1 MTMYRKVHCSVDAC
15 PNLAFA
21 ESPFCREHSPS
32 PEEAA
37 KRLIDRLCAEES
49 AINIDFNHIYLG
61 GVDFSRMRFVGCR
74 FRHATLSHV
83 LFTGA
88 SFRLCFFDT
97 SSIYC
102 FDLSVVYMD
111 FCSLGDTDIFDCSFE
126 NSELIHVNFDG
137 SLIRESTFSSSNL
150 YDSRFI
156 LAEIEHSRFDDCDF
170 KRVFFI
176 PARSVS
182 VSTKGSNITEAIK
195 DLENLYI

>member
-1 MTMYRKVHCSVDAC
+1 LR
-15 PNLAFA
+15 
-21 ESPFCREHSPS
+21 RG
-32 PEEAA
+32 
-37 KRLIDRLCAEES
+37 KRL
-49 AINIDFNHIYLG
+49 NIDFNHIYLG

-74 FRHATLSHV
+74 FGTRPFPTSFSPELPSDSVFRHA
-83 LFTGA
+83 
-88 SFRLCFFDT
+88 
-97 SSIYC
+97 SIDC
-102 FDLSVVYMD
+102 CDFSGVDMD

-137 SLIRESTFSSSNL
+137 SRIRESTFSSSNL

-182 VSTKGSNITEAIK
+182 VSTKGSNINEAIK
-195 DLENLYI
+195 DLEHLYI

>member
-1 MTMYRKVHCSVDAC
+1 MAMYRKVPCSVDAC

-21 ESPFCREHSPS
+21 ASPFCREHSPS
-32 PEEAA
+32 PEEAV
-37 KRLIDRLCAEES
+37 KQLVDRLGAEGG
-49 AINIDFNHIYLG
+49 AINIDLSDTYLG

-97 SSIYC
+97 ASIDC
-102 FDLSVVYMD
+102 CDFSGVDMD
-111 FCSLGDTDIFDCSFE
+111 FCSLGDTNIFDCSFE

-137 SLIRESTFSSSNL
+137 SRIRESTFSSSNL

-156 LAEIEHSRFDDCDF
+156 LAQIEHSRFDDCDF

-176 PARSVS
+176 PDRTESI
-182 VSTKGSNITEAIK
+182 STNGSNIAEAIK
-195 DLENLYI
+195 DLEHLYI

>member
-83 LFTGA
+83 LFTELPSDSVFSTPPPSTA
-88 SFRLCFFDT
+88 ATFRGWIWT
-97 SSIYC
+97 SA
-102 FDLSVVYMD
+102 LW
-111 FCSLGDTDIFDCSFE
+111 GDTDIFDCSFE

-137 SLIRESTFSSSNL
+137 SRIRESTFSSSNL

-195 DLENLYI
+195 DLEHLYI